1 MEGRSHIVTDETRAC
16 FYISPITQLETDCS
30 LCDVLATPLSEF
42 PGSLRLLG
50 YSNQYIFCRFFS
62 SVFKELL
69 SCHLLLYLQDEIFW
83 QGIFHKLIIPYWS
96 LLRAVSLCPSW

>member
-16 FYISPITQLETDCS
+16 FYISQITQLETDCS

-62 SVFKELL
+62 CLQGAVKLSFVAVFA
-69 SCHLLLYLQDEIFW
+69 
-83 QGIFHKLIIPYWS
+83 
-96 LLRAVSLCPSW
+96 R